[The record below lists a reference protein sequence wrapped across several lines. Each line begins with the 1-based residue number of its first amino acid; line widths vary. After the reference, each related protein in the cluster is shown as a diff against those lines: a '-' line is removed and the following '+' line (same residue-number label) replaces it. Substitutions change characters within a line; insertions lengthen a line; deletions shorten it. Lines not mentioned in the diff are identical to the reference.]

1 MGKIA
6 ICASLLIAGVAC
18 KAETYY
24 LITDGTAKESGT
36 TAFKNAK
43 FWLDAEGNPS
53 GEDGSAL
60 DPNADYVMTATLRQ
74 NNKDNT
80 YSVFGGASLRVGT
93 TGSSTGVCMLQY
105 YDKGTEFKKLYL
117 TRGYYV
123 ANRGHNISY
132 YLNADIV
139 VDSPLGSDFIMA
151 VSYTNCALIING
163 SLSADATCGLVLQ
176 NKNPNYTEK
185 KHTTDYHLNPD
196 DVRDGFVLDADLSGF
211 YGTMRLGRTTGLQL
225 AASPSMWEIKA
236 VIPRDVEMP
245 GSMVVPSYD
254 ILSISNSATFKVGNL
269 SLAGGSMLQ
278 YHLKEGQSGTI
289 AVTDRLNISGKVG
302 VNVNPD
308 MFAFVGGRYT
318 LLSAPNTDENR
329 FEASNFE
336 LMHPN
341 WSVPPS
347 LFVEVDEATNTRKLV
362 LTSNEWLSSQ
372 CVRLI
377 TSDYTKKDYKDTIPE
392 SNESAL
398 TNAAQWSNSQIPNGN
413 YDYAVLPGEASNW
426 SKTYALRTLK
436 SGGSDTFAGR
446 SLTIGRNCI
455 LYVMTRY
462 MTFDDLRLLDQSI
475 LACPN
480 TGSADI
486 KGNIHA
492 PCGSVRLR
500 QYVRRS
506 LNICAK
512 VTGSAEL
519 VIEGWDSTGSATG
532 WYDFSDADMTN
543 FYGTIRITE
552 HPSMRVPDYR
562 PAGTNQ
568 TLFVSSY
575 AGEVQLGGKLP
586 EFNPKALTIE
596 RCGTLSLNAGNT
608 LNITTNYNR
617 GIYVNGNGRIAVQS
631 AWHKLNITTR
641 LTVNGTLAKDGGGS
655 LVLGGECVPEG
666 EAPTLDIWSN
676 DVVVASAKAVNGLT
690 VKIGENAR
698 LVLKA
703 NPEDELLCEYGMRLD
718 RSETPFVLDDGLTKL
733 PLAVD
738 CSAMSRPKEAIDIAL
753 LTVASDAADNVE
765 SMLPVLNSPF
775 PRMEANLVR
784 RENDD
789 GTITFVLKLTLKGF
803 VMVLR

>member
-139 VDSPLGSDFIMA
+139 VDSPLGSDFAMA

-278 YHLKEGQSGTI
+278 YYLKEGQLGTV
-289 AVTDRLNISGKVG
+289 AVTDRLNISGKIG
-302 VNVNPD
+302 INVNPD

-347 LFVEVDEATNTRKLV
+347 LFVEVDEATNTRNSYL
-362 LTSNEWLSSQ
+362 LQ
-372 CVRLI
+372 
-377 TSDYTKKDYKDTIPE
+377 
-392 SNESAL
+392 
-398 TNAAQWSNSQIPNGN
+398 TNGFLPN
-413 YDYAVLPGEASNW
+413 A
-426 SKTYALRTLK
+426 
-436 SGGSDTFAGR
+436 
-446 SLTIGRNCI
+446 
-455 LYVMTRY
+455 
-462 MTFDDLRLLDQSI
+462 
-475 LACPN
+475 
-480 TGSADI
+480 
-486 KGNIHA
+486 
-492 PCGSVRLR
+492 
-500 QYVRRS
+500 
-506 LNICAK
+506 
-512 VTGSAEL
+512 
-519 VIEGWDSTGSATG
+519 
-532 WYDFSDADMTN
+532 
-543 FYGTIRITE
+543 
-552 HPSMRVPDYR
+552 
-562 PAGTNQ
+562 
-568 TLFVSSY
+568 
-575 AGEVQLGGKLP
+575 
-586 EFNPKALTIE
+586 
-596 RCGTLSLNAGNT
+596 
-608 LNITTNYNR
+608 
-617 GIYVNGNGRIAVQS
+617 
-631 AWHKLNITTR
+631 
-641 LTVNGTLAKDGGGS
+641 
-655 LVLGGECVPEG
+655 
-666 EAPTLDIWSN
+666 
-676 DVVVASAKAVNGLT
+676 
-690 VKIGENAR
+690 
-698 LVLKA
+698 
-703 NPEDELLCEYGMRLD
+703 
-718 RSETPFVLDDGLTKL
+718 
-733 PLAVD
+733 
-738 CSAMSRPKEAIDIAL
+738 
-753 LTVASDAADNVE
+753 
-765 SMLPVLNSPF
+765 
-775 PRMEANLVR
+775 
-784 RENDD
+784 
-789 GTITFVLKLTLKGF
+789 
-803 VMVLR
+803 